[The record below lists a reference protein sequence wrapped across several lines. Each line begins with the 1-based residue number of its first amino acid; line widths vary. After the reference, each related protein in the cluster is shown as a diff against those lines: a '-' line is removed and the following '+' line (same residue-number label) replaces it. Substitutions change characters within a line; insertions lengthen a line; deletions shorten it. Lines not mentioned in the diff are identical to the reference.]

1 MSQISNMVSGKEL
14 EKFQLRIG
22 WGAPIF
28 FTAPLAAVKKLW
40 Q

>member
-1 MSQISNMVSGKEL
+1 MFQISNKISGKEL
-14 EKFQLRIG
+14 EKSQPRIG

-28 FTAPLAAVKKLW
+28 FTARLAAEKKLR